1 MKTAALLWVAGLALC
16 QPAWADW
23 SPVARSS
30 RGQYYLDE
38 SSIRDTDKG
47 RMAFYLLDLKAPD
60 IDGKRSYRFLYEFD
74 CARGRQRFI
83 RREEFDDQMGQGAS
97 SVDNDASRFFSTPK
111 PGTVDARIVKTVCAA
126 ALK

>member
-1 MKTAALLWVAGLALC
+1 MRAAPLLLVIGLALS
-16 QPAWADW
+16 QPSWADW

-38 SSIRDTDKG
+38 SSIRETDKG

-74 CARGRQRFI
+74 CTRGRQRFI

-111 PGTVDARIVKTVCAA
+111 AGTVDARIVRTVCAA
-126 ALK
+126 VLN